1 MPILDVVTRWSSTHQ
16 MLRKFALLVV
26 DLSKMLYVCLDRA
39 LAYRDI
45 VDSFVAKHR
54 ELRNLELDTSEWAI
68 IGLVSD
74 WLWMFRSA
82 TEQMSSS
89 RETTLSHVHTIFHR
103 LQDHLRTI
111 LRSLPP
117 NSPPNLQAGLIR
129 AHVKLAD
136 YHAHFD
142 ESPFYL
148 WACRESIFLHSSLQ
162 IMLKLVLFSTR
173 STHQLWRC
181 QS

>member
-68 IGLVSD
+68 ITNPEYLEGSFLCVPNCAGACTVTQ
-74 WLWMFRSA
+74 LLNL
-82 TEQMSSS
+82 TPNP
-89 RETTLSHVHTIFHR
+89 
-103 LQDHLRTI
+103 
-111 LRSLPP
+111 RSLELRRI
-117 NSPPNLQAGLIR
+117 SLTFSCI
-129 AHVKLAD
+129 
-136 YHAHFD
+136 
-142 ESPFYL
+142 
-148 WACRESIFLHSSLQ
+148 ISLQ
-162 IMLKLVLFSTR
+162 KTFFTLL
-173 STHQLWRC
+173 
-181 QS
+181 

>member
-68 IGLVSD
+68 ITNPEYLEGSFLCVPNCAGACTVTQ
-74 WLWMFRSA
+74 LLNL
-82 TEQMSSS
+82 TPNPK
-89 RETTLSHVHTIFHR
+89 TLEF
-103 LQDHLRTI
+103 
-111 LRSLPP
+111 
-117 NSPPNLQAGLIR
+117 
-129 AHVKLAD
+129 
-136 YHAHFD
+136 
-142 ESPFYL
+142 
-148 WACRESIFLHSSLQ
+148 
-162 IMLKLVLFSTR
+162 
-173 STHQLWRC
+173 
-181 QS
+181 

>member
-68 IGLVSD
+68 ITNPEYLEGSFLCV
-74 WLWMFRSA
+74 
-82 TEQMSSS
+82 
-89 RETTLSHVHTIFHR
+89 
-103 LQDHLRTI
+103 
-111 LRSLPP
+111 P
-117 NSPPNLQAGLIR
+117 NCAGACTVTQLLNLTPNLKFLQLRCIS
-129 AHVKLAD
+129 
-136 YHAHFD
+136 FD
-142 ESPFYL
+142 FSFI
-148 WACRESIFLHSSLQ
+148 IFLRKTLC
-162 IMLKLVLFSTR
+162 ILKY
-173 STHQLWRC
+173 
-181 QS
+181 